1 MSKEVFAT
9 YLDDVARVQEF
20 YGAFASRLDN
30 VPSDGGWSA
39 SQCLA
44 HICDAEISLSLRVRM
59 ILTSDNYQFSAWDED
74 AFAAIKKIEMQ
85 KQALSLL
92 QPFVEII
99 LTFLLVFQPIN

>member
-20 YGAFASRLDN
+20 YGAFSSRLDN

-44 HICDAEISLSLRVRM
+44 HICDTEISLSL
-59 ILTSDNYQFSAWDED
+59 
-74 AFAAIKKIEMQ
+74 
-85 KQALSLL
+85 
-92 QPFVEII
+92 
-99 LTFLLVFQPIN
+99 